1 MRAVYVVAPD
11 GRVSQRQVRL
21 GHVRGDQVEI
31 LAGLVAGDT
40 IARDPAA
47 AAARVYRQGGKRD

>member
-1 MRAVYVVAPD
+1 VTL
-11 GRVSQRQVRL
+11 RQVRL
-21 GHVRGDQVEI
+21 GHVRGDRIEI

-47 AAARVYRQGGKRD
+47 AAARAYRQGGKRD